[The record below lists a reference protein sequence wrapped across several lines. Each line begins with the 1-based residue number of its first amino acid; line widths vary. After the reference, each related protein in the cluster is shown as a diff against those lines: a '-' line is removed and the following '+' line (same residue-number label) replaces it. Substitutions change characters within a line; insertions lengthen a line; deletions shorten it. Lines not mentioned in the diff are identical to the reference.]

1 MLNLTLST
9 PPASSRKKS
18 CFSASPGE
26 VDLILCVFLLRST
39 TRSVGGTI
47 IAKDVNQNSDL
58 NEWDGGQLGVIVEFE
73 SKAAAQQA
81 FNSSEFQEY
90 IKYSGIENQ
99 LSLSIIG

>member
-1 MLNLTLST
+1 MLWDTFWGGIKQVES
-9 PPASSRKKS
+9 PEWIPASSRCS
-18 CFSASPGE
+18 
-26 VDLILCVFLLRST
+26 
-39 TRSVGGTI
+39 I

-73 SKAAAQQA
+73 SKAAAQKA